1 MGVSTRDACIVSH
14 GQRKP
19 DDKNIF
25 VDDLQTTLEAHRAA
39 NHAKRIHKVKVAPGT
54 GLGIRN
60 LKLPLSRNT
69 SSSSAQQ
76 EIIVGATTSKL
87 AGAEE
92 TISKSNTLVHGS
104 IEEECDTDNPSGLPL
119 EHRSPK
125 TQSLDYKG
133 RYRVVQDQWQ
143 PRQRSPFR
151 SSRPIRFGYNEA
163 VDSQPQLVIPK
174 ATDPPEEHEGERLWM
189 SYIESDESDGTLR
202 LNEEIKAFE
211 RFMKPTSD
219 EEKSTQAAISLAQS
233 VVATVAPTSVLTLH
247 GSRYTG
253 VANPLS
259 DIDFSVSLP
268 DYEKDSLSRGPSIH
282 RPEARR
288 AATTLLRKIEKA
300 LIKSPRYEHVNFILA
315 RVKLVVAVDSNT
327 RLHLQFQTQASFM
340 PAREYSMQ
348 YLSEFPSLR
357 PLYVLLRHFLLMRGF
372 TGARDGGVGSYPLLI
387 MIVTAFKHSRQIFA
401 PEDLG
406 IQLLHVLKF
415 WSIADL
421 YMDGYSADPPICFT
435 KTPPKMSLEERNER
449 LTDPILK
456 GIDIIR
462 EPNKDMPFLLC
473 LQDPGNPT
481 NDLGK
486 RTTQIKDIQ
495 ACFTTARENLIHSLR
510 RWEKLVEY
518 NAHEKARRYSFLDS
532 LVGADYSTFH
542 RQRHYLANAHKVE
555 DKIAFRGQKRLDVRA
570 LQSLPTIE
578 LDPPESPKSGR
589 LVDSQ

>member
-1 MGVSTRDACIVSH
+1 
-14 GQRKP
+14 
-19 DDKNIF
+19 
-25 VDDLQTTLEAHRAA
+25 
-39 NHAKRIHKVKVAPGT
+39 
-54 GLGIRN
+54 
-60 LKLPLSRNT
+60 
-69 SSSSAQQ
+69 
-76 EIIVGATTSKL
+76 
-87 AGAEE
+87 
-92 TISKSNTLVHGS
+92 
-104 IEEECDTDNPSGLPL
+104 
-119 EHRSPK
+119 
-125 TQSLDYKG
+125 
-133 RYRVVQDQWQ
+133 
-143 PRQRSPFR
+143 
-151 SSRPIRFGYNEA
+151 
-163 VDSQPQLVIPK
+163 
-174 ATDPPEEHEGERLWM
+174 
-189 SYIESDESDGTLR
+189 
-202 LNEEIKAFE
+202 
-211 RFMKPTSD
+211 MKPTSD